1 MFKKTADSVPI
12 MSQNS
17 ITSKNRSI
25 WNYILR
31 KRYLYLMLIPAI
43 IYFIIFNYA
52 PMYGILIAFKDFS
65 FKKGIWGSDWIGL
78 ENFRYM
84 FQLDNFYTVFKNSIL
99 LSLLR
104 ILFTFPIPILL
115 ALLLNDIKSSKYQK
129 VMQTLFYL
137 PHFVSWVVIGGIL
150 INFLSPVS
158 GIINILIQSMGG
170 EPIFFLAENKYF
182 KPIVILTSIWKD
194 SGWGTIIYLA
204 AITGISSD
212 LYEAA
217 KIDGANKLKCLR
229 YITLPSI
236 KSTVVIMLILRLGSI
251 MNNGFEQIFILQ
263 NAKNLGVSEVFETY
277 TYRLGLLGGR
287 YSFATTVGLFTSVI
301 GIVFLLASNKI
312 ANKMGEEG
320 IW

>member
-1 MFKKTADSVPI
+1 MFKKTADSVSV

-17 ITSKNRSI
+17 ITSKNRGI

-52 PMYGILIAFKDFS
+52 PMYGILIAFKVFS

-158 GIINILIQSMGG
+158 GIINILIQSLGG

-217 KIDGANKLKCLR
+217 KIDGANQLKCLR

-263 NAKNLGVSEVFETY
+263 NSKNLGVSEVFETY

-301 GIVFLLASNKI
+301 GIVFLLVSNKI

>member
-1 MFKKTADSVPI
+1 MFKKTADSVSV

-17 ITSKNRSI
+17 ITSKNRGI

-65 FKKGIWGSDWIGL
+65 FKKGIWGSDWIGI

-158 GIINILIQSMGG
+158 GIINILIQSLGG

-263 NAKNLGVSEVFETY
+263 NSKNLGVSEVFETY

-301 GIVFLLASNKI
+301 GIVFLLVSNKI

>member
-1 MFKKTADSVPI
+1 MFKKAAGSVPI

-263 NAKNLGVSEVFETY
+263 NSKNLGVSEVFETY

-301 GIVFLLASNKI
+301 GIVFLLVSNKI

>member
-1 MFKKTADSVPI
+1 MFKKTADSVSI

-17 ITSKNRSI
+17 IPPKNRSI

-78 ENFRYM
+78 ENFIYM

-129 VMQTLFYL
+129 VIQTLFYL

-158 GIINILIQSMGG
+158 GIINILIQSLGG

-182 KPIVILTSIWKD
+182 NPIVILTSIWKD

-263 NAKNLGVSEVFETY
+263 NSKNLGVSEVFETY